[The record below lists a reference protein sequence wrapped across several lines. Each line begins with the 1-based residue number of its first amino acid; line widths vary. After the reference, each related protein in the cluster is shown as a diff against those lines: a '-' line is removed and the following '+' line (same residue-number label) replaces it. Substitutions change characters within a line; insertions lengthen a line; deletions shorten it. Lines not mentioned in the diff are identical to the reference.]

1 MTPGAALKRPTS
13 GQLLRFAA
21 AAAGLMLV
29 LGGMWTVL
37 YASWALAMPLL
48 IIAGALFWYAQAPE
62 GRTGKGFGEWSR
74 LLSMEFIGEVLLL
87 ALVGATFLYML
98 WDSQSWGTG
107 AWLLPRIAIAF
118 GMPLWVWRVASLF
131 RQGMSDEGGQ
141 IMDTGFLDIEDSPAV
156 VAGRWAQLVGTT
168 GALLAG
174 VWALGFHV
182 AIPAYTIVYLIV
194 FGRLAWY
201 GTIPASAFFLAVIMY
216 IYGYLL
222 QAEWNIPFWVDWF
235 GVREGWEDML
245 SPDAATGLAEPYL
258 VGIVLIAAAAFATGR
273 IDRGLRQR

>member
-1 MTPGAALKRPTS
+1 
-13 GQLLRFAA
+13 
-21 AAAGLMLV
+21 
-29 LGGMWTVL
+29 MWTVL

-174 VWALGFHV
+174 RMGARFPRRHTRLHHRLPHRLRENGVVLDDPGVPRSSWPSSCTSTATSCRPSGTS
-182 AIPAYTIVYLIV
+182 PSGSTGSAY
-194 FGRLAWY
+194 GR
-201 GTIPASAFFLAVIMY
+201 G
-216 IYGYLL
+216 
-222 QAEWNIPFWVDWF
+222 
-235 GVREGWEDML
+235 
-245 SPDAATGLAEPYL
+245 
-258 VGIVLIAAAAFATGR
+258 GR
-273 IDRGLRQR
+273 TC